1 MNVLSLMQF
10 VPADSNYAAQVK
22 TLVEQ
27 RHRLPLSALVS
38 LFFTYE
44 ELDLMSQQAA
54 DGGRTAGSDDL
65 GLLYGFP
72 VKTDCQVLFSVGLCG
87 CHNTSVYLSRII
99 RVTRI
104 GRGVNLEYSAESL
117 TTDRVPDPCRI
128 CKGRGFDFTFA
139 YGTGLG
145 MDTVH

>member
-10 VPADSNYAAQVK
+10 VPADSNYTAQVK

-44 ELDLMSQQAA
+44 ELNLMSQQAA

-65 GLLYGFP
+65 GLLNGLP
-72 VKTDCQVLFSVGLCG
+72 VETDCQVLFSVGLCG
-87 CHNTSVYLSRII
+87 CHNTSVHFSRII

-117 TTDRVPDPCRI
+117 TTGRVPDHSRFW
-128 CKGRGFDFTFA
+128 KGRGCDFTSA
-139 YGTGLG
+139 YGTSLG
-145 MDTVH
+145 IDPVH

>member
-27 RHRLPLSALVS
+27 CHRLPLSALVS

-44 ELDLMSQQAA
+44 ELNLMSQQAA

-65 GLLYGFP
+65 GLLYGLP
-72 VKTDCQVLFSVGLCG
+72 GQTDCQVLFSVALFS
-87 CHNTSVYLSRII
+87 HDDTSIPLLRII
-99 RVTRI
+99 RVARI
-104 GRGVNLEYSAESL
+104 
-117 TTDRVPDPCRI
+117 
-128 CKGRGFDFTFA
+128 
-139 YGTGLG
+139 
-145 MDTVH
+145 

>member
-27 RHRLPLSALVS
+27 CHGLPLSALVS

-44 ELDLMSQQAA
+44 ELNLMSQQAA
-54 DGGRTAGSDDL
+54 DRGRTAGSDDF

-72 VKTDCQVLFSVGLCG
+72 VETDCQVLFSVGLCG
-87 CHNTSVYLSRII
+87 CHNTSVHL
-99 RVTRI
+99 
-104 GRGVNLEYSAESL
+104 
-117 TTDRVPDPCRI
+117 
-128 CKGRGFDFTFA
+128 FT
-139 YGTGLG
+139 YYTCN
-145 MDTVH
+145 TYW

>member
-44 ELDLMSQQAA
+44 ELNLMSQQAA
-54 DGGRTAGSDDL
+54 DGGRTASSDDL
-65 GLLYGFP
+65 GLLNGLP
-72 VKTDCQVLFSVGLCG
+72 VETDCQVLFSVGLCS
-87 CHNTSVYLSRII
+87 HHSTSVHLSHII

-104 GRGVNLEYSAESL
+104 ERGVNLEYSAESL
-117 TTDRVPDPCRI
+117 TTDRVPDPWRV
-128 CKGRGFDFTFA
+128 CKGRGFDFTFG
-139 YGTGLG
+139 YGTSLG

>member
-27 RHRLPLSALVS
+27 CHGLPLSALIS

-44 ELDLMSQQAA
+44 ELNLMSQQAA

-72 VKTDCQVLFSVGLCG
+72 VETNCQVLLSVGLGG
-87 CHNTSVYLSRII
+87 CHNPSVPLSRII

-117 TTDRVPDPCRI
+117 TTDRVPDPCRV
-128 CKGRGFDFTFA
+128 CKGRGFDFTFG
-139 YGTGLG
+139 YGTSLG

>member
-27 RHRLPLSALVS
+27 RHRLPLSALVC
-38 LFFTYE
+38 LFFTYK
-44 ELDLMSQQAA
+44 ELNLMSQQAA

-65 GLLYGFP
+65 GLLYGLP
-72 VKTDCQVLFSVGLCG
+72 VQTDCQVLFSVGLCRH
-87 CHNTSVYLSRII
+87 HNTSVHLSRII

-117 TTDRVPDPCRI
+117 TTDRVPDPCRVY
-128 CKGRGFDFTFA
+128 KGRGFDFTFA
-139 YGTGLG
+139 YGTSLG
-145 MDTVH
+145 TDTVH